1 LGFSAEWLALRE
13 PADHAARDSGLLRAA
28 VTAAGPNPVIV
39 DVGCGTGSS
48 VRALGPLLPEG
59 TKWHLVDNDQA
70 LLNRAGAEAGRG
82 VTLHC
87 QDIQE
92 LELLPLE
99 GATLITAS
107 ALIDIV
113 SRQWLVDFAARVR
126 VPFYCA
132 LTYDGVMS
140 WTPKDL
146 RDSSV
151 AAAFNAHQR
160 GDKGFGQAL
169 GPDAVGAA
177 LEVFANSGFEVAVA
191 KSPWQLGPGDEVLH
205 RELVAGIAGAAWE
218 AGEGDALPWGET
230 RTAAAGSALCVV
242 GHQDILALPGT
253 TVAGSVLAPR

>member
-13 PADHAARDSGLLRAA
+13 TADHAARDSGLLHAA

-48 VRALGPLLPEG
+48 VRALGPLLPER
-59 TKWHLVDNDQA
+59 TTWRLVDNDQA
-70 LLNRAGAEAGRG
+70 LLNRAAAEAGSG

-140 WTPKDL
+140 WAPEDA
-146 RDSSV
+146 RDSPV
-151 AAAFNAHQR
+151 TAAFNAHQR
-160 GDKGFGQAL
+160 GDKGFGPAL
-169 GPDAVGAA
+169 GPDAVGVAR
-177 LEVFANSGFEVAVA
+177 EVFAYSGFEVAVA
-191 KSPWQLGPGDEVLH
+191 ESPWRLGPGYEALH
-205 RELVAGIAGAAWE
+205 RELGAGIAGAAWE
-218 AGEGDALPWGET
+218 AGEGHAVSWGET
-230 RTAAAGSALCVV
+230 RIEAAGSAQCVV

-253 TVAGSVLAPR
+253 RVTESVLAPR

>member
-1 LGFSAEWLALRE
+1 MGFSAEWLALRE

-28 VTAAGPNPVIV
+28 VQAGGPNPVVV

-59 TKWHLVDNDQA
+59 TKWRLVDNDQD
-70 LLNRAGAEAGRG
+70 LLNRAGAEAGSG

-87 QDIQE
+87 QDIQD

-113 SRQWLVDFAARVR
+113 SRQWLLDFAAHVR

-132 LTYDGVMS
+132 LTYDGVMN
-140 WTPKDL
+140 WAPEDP
-146 RDSSV
+146 RDSAV
-151 AAAFNAHQR
+151 AAAFNAHQQS
-160 GDKGFGQAL
+160 DKGFGPAL
-169 GPDAVGAA
+169 GPDAVGLA
-177 LEVFANSGFEVAVA
+177 LEVFANSGFEVSVA
-191 KSPWQLGPGDEVLH
+191 ESPWQLGPGDEALH

-218 AGEGDALPWGET
+218 AGEGDALSWQET
-230 RTAAAGSALCVV
+230 RMAVARSALCVV

-253 TVAGSVLAPR
+253 TVRGSAHAPR